1 MHCAIKPD
9 PHHLRDTAGI
19 ITVRLVDLRLQH
31 RPHVPRLNTDHR
43 QVGFTKRAEQPL
55 RQRPRFQSDP
65 LKAIC
70 RTSQYLQQSVG
81 LARNLNLPNDFTRP
95 IHNADARVL
104 DRYVQSSKMVH
115 AALLLMLGARTTA
128 TPFHHQPEAQHPKS
142 FSYPQAA
149 GRLPHLLGVIMSTYD
164 AVDGAHSTASECQG
178 WSREANHIEGS
189 RPWARL
195 ARLVLILRSLCFRCT
210 GV

>member
-104 DRYVQSSKMVH
+104 DRYVQSSKKVH
-115 AALLLMLGARTTA
+115 AALLLMLGARTTVN
-128 TPFHHQPEAQHPKS
+128 PVHHQPEAHAPTTLSAIHKLPAD
-142 FSYPQAA
+142 YPIFWHKADMSDSE
-149 GRLPHLLGVIMSTYD
+149 LLLCNFTPNPVSPSAKPCCNRI
-164 AVDGAHSTASECQG
+164 QL
-178 WSREANHIEGS
+178 EAPG
-189 RPWARL
+189 
-195 ARLVLILRSLCFRCT
+195 
-210 GV
+210 